1 MNGGYLIQEQ
11 PCPRCA
17 NRRTVHIGDR
27 SFCFNCRLQW
37 SILQGVYTQSV
48 HRETALPLLSHPFT
62 LAEQARLAMYRA
74 AVGAGFYSD

>member
-1 MNGGYLIQEQ
+1 MNGGYLVQEQ

-17 NRRTVHIGDR
+17 NRRTVHIGDG

-37 SILQGVYTQSV
+37 SILHGV
-48 HRETALPLLSHPFT
+48 FT
-62 LAEQARLAMYRA
+62 LAEQARLAIYRA